1 MTQDAGGGA
10 HAGARDEPNEAAEST
25 DAGASEQDRGAGAD
39 AAAQADAGAAMERLR
54 QQAEANHDRFM
65 RVAAELENYRKRASR
80 DVENARRYGVER
92 LATALLPV
100 RDSLEAGLASSEQ
113 ASVEALLDGQRAT
126 LRLLDAAFEQVGIEE
141 LDPQGEPFDPAKHE
155 AMTVA
160 PSQTAEP
167 DTVLTVVQ
175 KGYAVHDRLLRPAR
189 VIVAREP
196 DGDAS

>member
-1 MTQDAGGGA
+1 MTQDAGEGA
-10 HAGARDEPNEAAEST
+10 QAGARDEPNEAAERT
-25 DAGASEQDRGAGAD
+25 DAAASEGDRGADAD
-39 AAAQADAGAAMERLR
+39 AAAQTDAAEAAERLR
-54 QQAEANHDRFM
+54 QQAEANHDKFM
-65 RVAAELENYRKRASR
+65 RVAAELENFRKRASR
-80 DVENARRYGVER
+80 DIENARRYGVER

-100 RDSLEAGLASSEQ
+100 RDSLEAALASSEQ

-167 DTVLTVVQ
+167 DSVLTVVQ

-196 DGDAS
+196 DGDG

>member
-1 MTQDAGGGA
+1 MTQDAGEGA
-10 HAGARDEPNEAAEST
+10 QAGARDEPNEAAERT
-25 DAGASEQDRGAGAD
+25 DAGASEGDRGADAD
-39 AAAQADAGAAMERLR
+39 AAAQTDAAEAAERLR
-54 QQAEANHDRFM
+54 QQAEANHDKFM
-65 RVAAELENYRKRASR
+65 RVAAELENFRKRASR
-80 DVENARRYGVER
+80 DIENARRYGVER

-167 DTVLTVVQ
+167 DSVLTVVQ

-196 DGDAS
+196 DGDG

>member
-1 MTQDAGGGA
+1 MTQDAGEGA
-10 HAGARDEPNEAAEST
+10 QAGARDEPNEAAERT
-25 DAGASEQDRGAGAD
+25 DAAVSEGDRGADAD
-39 AAAQADAGAAMERLR
+39 AAAQNDAAEATERLR

-65 RVAAELENYRKRASR
+65 RVAAELENFRKRASR
-80 DVENARRYGVER
+80 DIENARRYGVER

-167 DTVLTVVQ
+167 DSVLTVVQ

-196 DGDAS
+196 DGDG